1 MKIRLVSLLDSL
13 RANYWFL
20 PAVLSILA
28 IILSV
33 VLTRIDAH
41 IGAKWLENIDW
52 LYANK
57 PSGARVVLSTI
68 AGSMITV
75 AGVVF
80 SITIA
85 AVSYASA
92 QYGPRLLS
100 NFLRDRA
107 NQFSLGVFIA
117 TFLYCLLVIRT
128 VRTADETGAVEK
140 LGQSA
145 QVVGDFVPNI
155 AILTGIFLALCSVS
169 VLIFFVH
176 HVAKSIHISHVIA
189 EIGHD
194 LRTIIDQ
201 RFPKNIGDP
210 SPDNVTVKSVK
221 ADIPTALLTET
232 VTINDREKS
241 SDDVVTVTATC
252 DGFVQMVD
260 ENALLTTASENNLIV
275 RLACSPGVF
284 LFRGATTMQVWP
296 KDRFNE
302 QVGQALRNAIIVG
315 DLRTPVQDMMF
326 LSDELVE
333 IGARAL
339 SPGVNDPFTA
349 MNCINWLAVAI
360 TELSKRELPEP
371 YRHDDHGDLRII
383 AHATTFQEFTLNSL
397 GKIRPY
403 AARDLNCSK
412 HVFSTVAEIAP
423 LLPKPDQRK
432 IILQEIM
439 KLHQT
444 CKECLPDIEIDGLK
458 NSFSFAQK
466 ALKRSD

>member
-28 IILSV
+28 IVLSV

-128 VRTADETGAVEK
+128 VRSADETNVSNS

-145 QVVGDFVPNI
+145 QTVGEFVPNI
-155 AILTGIFLALCSVS
+155 AILTGIVLAICSVS

-194 LRTIIDQ
+194 LRKIIDQ
-201 RFPKNIGDP
+201 RFPTNIGDP
-210 SPDNVTVKSVK
+210 SPEDVSVKSVGN
-221 ADIPTALLTET
+221 DIPSALLRDDSET
-232 VTINDREKS
+232 NSNGQDNEDVTTI
-241 SDDVVTVTATC
+241 TATC

-275 RLACSPGVF
+275 SLTCSPGIF
-284 LFRGATTMQVWP
+284 LFRGATTMRVWP
-296 KDRFNE
+296 KKRFND
-302 QVGQALRNAIIVG
+302 QVGEALRNSIIIG

-349 MNCINWLAVAI
+349 MNCINWLGVAI
-360 TELSKRELPEP
+360 SELSKRELPEP

-383 AHATTFQEFTLNSL
+383 AKATTFREFTLNSL

-412 HVFSTVAEIAP
+412 HIFSTIAEIGP
-423 LLPKPDQRK
+423 LIPRSDQRK
-432 IILQEIM
+432 TLLQEA
-439 KLHQT
+439 KTLRKT
-444 CKECLPDIEIDGLK
+444 CKECLTDIEFNALDD
-458 NSFSFAQK
+458 SFACAQK
-466 ALKRSD
+466 ALERPA